1 MDTNKK
7 AVANLERKDIVASI
21 QNDTVYVIIG
31 DTYLELSQFE
41 IDFQAKEW
49 DEAKLEKETEN

>member
-1 MDTNKK
+1 MNTNEK
-7 AVANLERKDIVASI
+7 AVANLEQKDIVASI

-31 DTYLELSQFE
+31 DTHLELSQFE

-49 DEAKLEKETEN
+49 DEAKLAEETEN